1 MNKIINLTQHHPTAE
16 QLKEGVTIDN
26 QLVISSLLT
35 FAADYTADDLNE
47 AAYNLTMLAV
57 NNGYKRAMIGGMPA
71 LMPVLQN
78 ALLNAGVNVLYAR
91 SERVSQDVVQT
102 DGSVRK
108 VSVFAHRGFY
118 EVSA

>member
-47 AAYNLTMLAV
+47 AA
-57 NNGYKRAMIGGMPA
+57 
-71 LMPVLQN
+71 
-78 ALLNAGVNVLYAR
+78 
-91 SERVSQDVVQT
+91 
-102 DGSVRK
+102 
-108 VSVFAHRGFY
+108 
-118 EVSA
+118 